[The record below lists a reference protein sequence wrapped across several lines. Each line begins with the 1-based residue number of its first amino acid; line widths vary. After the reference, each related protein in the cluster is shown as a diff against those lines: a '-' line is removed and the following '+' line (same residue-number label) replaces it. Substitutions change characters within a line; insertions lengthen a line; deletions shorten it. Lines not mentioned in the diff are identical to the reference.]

1 MSDAQSRRDV
11 QNSPREVRMGN
22 ERTQATCAL
31 AVIAALAAA
40 APAVSHADGASDD
53 WKFNA
58 TIYAWLP
65 TIGGDIT
72 LPTGGG
78 GSIKA
83 SPGDILSALNF
94 AAMGVVSAE
103 KGRWGVATDVVYM
116 NVSSTD
122 KSTRNFSIPGYELP
136 LDVKAKLDLGIKS
149 WVWTT
154 IGSYRVNDATDRPLD
169 VFAGVRLLNMD
180 QTLKWHI
187 DGTIVGLPL
196 PGRDGRSSV
205 SDNNWNGVVGVK
217 GQLRLGDDGRWF
229 IPYYVDVGTGDADV
243 TWQGILGAG
252 YSFDWGDL
260 VAVWRYLDYNMPS
273 KDALSDLYI
282 SGAAVGVTFHF

>member
-1 MSDAQSRRDV
+1 MS
-11 QNSPREVRMGN
+11 N
-22 ERTQATCAL
+22 ERTHSACAL
-31 AVIAALAAA
+31 AVIGALAT
-40 APAVSHADGASDD
+40 AVPVASHAEGASDD
-53 WKFNA
+53 WKYNA
-58 TIYAWLP
+58 TIYVWLP
-65 TIGGDIT
+65 TLGGDVS

-83 SPGDILSALNF
+83 NPSDILSALNF
-94 AAMGVVSAE
+94 AAMGMFSAE
-103 KGRWGVATDVVYM
+103 KGRWGVGTDVIYM
-116 NVSSTD
+116 DLSSTD
-122 KSTRNFSIPGYELP
+122 KSTRNFTIPGHDLP
-136 LDVKAKLDLGIKS
+136 LDVTAKLNLGIKS

-154 IGSYRVNDATDRPLD
+154 IGSYRVSEDRDRPVD

-180 QTLKWHI
+180 QTLKWHV
-187 DGTIVGLPL
+187 DGTIGGLPL
-196 PGRDGRSSV
+196 PGRDGRASV
-205 SDNNWNGVVGVK
+205 SDNNWNGIVGVK
-217 GQLRLGDDGRWF
+217 GQVRLGDGGRWF